1 MLLDE
6 FGTLHEIRL
15 PISLHEVLAHT
26 LNIVDDDQLDIFL
39 LNSLGEIQEYFI
51 VILYVLAEMH
61 YNVLSD
67 SGLSDCGLMFDQE
80 VVLHLIETLLVQVL
94 ARDHKQ
100 RLAP

>member
-1 MLLDE
+1 MLLNE
-6 FGTLHEIRL
+6 LGPLHEIRL
-15 PISLHEVLAHT
+15 SVSLHEVLAHT

-39 LNSLGEIQEYFI
+39 LNSLGEVQEYFI
-51 VILYVLAEMH
+51 VILNVLAEMH
-61 YNVLSD
+61 YNVLSYCR
-67 SGLSDCGLMFDQE
+67 LSDCGLMFDQE